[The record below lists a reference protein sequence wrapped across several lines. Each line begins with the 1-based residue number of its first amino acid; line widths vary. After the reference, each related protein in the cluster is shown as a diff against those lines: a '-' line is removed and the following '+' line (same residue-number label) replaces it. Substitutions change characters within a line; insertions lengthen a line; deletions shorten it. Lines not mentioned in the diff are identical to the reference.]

1 VFIAI
6 SSIGDGSAKMPLAS
20 VLDSNY
26 GVIYSH
32 RQK

>member
-6 SSIGDGSAKMPLAS
+6 SSIGNVSGKMPLAS